1 MLKIFQPIFV
11 AEALNAANYNTAPA
25 FLKTF
30 PAKYWCIDHLLRS
43 FKIAPTH
50 NITITYPVRSVKLR
64 QVSQIMFFLIG
75 VITEIKAGF
84 VYVHAGGQLPKEE
97 IPIHLIIH
105 YFHAPNRLWSNAN
118 SASLI
123 LKIS

>member
-25 FLKTF
+25 VLKTF
-30 PAKYWCIDHLLRS
+30 PVKYWCIDHLLRS

-64 QVSQIMFFLIG
+64 QVSQIMLFLVGI
-75 VITEIKAGF
+75 ITELKASL
-84 VYVHAGGQLPKEE
+84 VNIYADSQLAKKE

-105 YFHAPNRLWSNAN
+105 YFHAPNKL
-118 SASLI
+118 
-123 LKIS
+123 